1 MSGDYKTSF
10 IKLLT
15 DCLITVSSEDIMS
28 LYNIW
33 FSFGFY
39 STDLT
44 NGNNFF
50 ELLYLYIALAPKMT
64 TLKVNKDQLY
74 SA

>member
-28 LYNIW
+28 LYYIW

-44 NGNNFF
+44 ETETISSSCCTFI
-50 ELLYLYIALAPKMT
+50 LL
-64 TLKVNKDQLY
+64 
-74 SA
+74 